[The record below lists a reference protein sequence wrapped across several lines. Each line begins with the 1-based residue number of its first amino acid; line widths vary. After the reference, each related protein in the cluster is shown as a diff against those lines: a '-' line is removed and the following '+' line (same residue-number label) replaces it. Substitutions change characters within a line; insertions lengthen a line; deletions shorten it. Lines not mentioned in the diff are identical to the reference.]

1 MPTRKEIAEIAL
13 DLFLREGYEGVSI
26 KNITDALEITK
37 GSLYYHYTG
46 KEDLFLRTVDLFLQ
60 QIYARYEDLI
70 PDEVDSAEALQRHLV
85 ELFAKTV
92 DFLNEKDYDAGFLHM
107 IIQGKRATP
116 LVLKTLESR
125 YRKVHERITV
135 IFKKEYDAGRIRPFF
150 DPEQEAGELVILFE
164 GYMMLWIKT
173 GSLSLKETFKK
184 ALDYKFSTL
193 LNT

>member
-107 IIQGKRATP
+107 IIQGKRETP
-116 LVLKTLESR
+116 LVLKTLEAR

-135 IFKKEYDAGRIRPFF
+135 IFKKEYDAGRIRSFF
-150 DPEQEAGELVILFE
+150 DPEQEAGELIILFE

>member
-46 KEDLFLRTVDLFLQ
+46 KEDLFLKTVDLFLQ
-60 QIYARYEDLI
+60 QVYEEYEGLL
-70 PDEVDSAEALQRHLV
+70 PDEIDSAEALRRHMTA
-85 ELFAKTV
+85 LFSKTV

-107 IIQGKRATP
+107 IIQGKRETP
-116 LVLKTLESR
+116 LVLKTLEAR
-125 YRKVHERITV
+125 YKKIHERMTAIL
-135 IFKKEYDAGRIRPFF
+135 KKEYDAGRIRSFF
-150 DPEQEAGELVILFE
+150 DPEHEAGELIVLFE

-173 GSLSLKETFKK
+173 GSLSLKETFKT
-184 ALDYKFSTL
+184 ALDYKFNTL

>member
-26 KNITDALEITK
+26 KNITDALDITK

-46 KEDLFLRTVDLFLQ
+46 KEDLFLKTVDLFLQ
-60 QIYARYEDLI
+60 QVYDEYDDLV
-70 PDEVDSAEALQRHLV
+70 PEEVDSAEALLGHMTD
-85 ELFAKTV
+85 LFAKTV

-107 IIQGKRATP
+107 IIQGKRETP
-116 LVLKTLESR
+116 LVLKTLEAR
-125 YRKVHERITV
+125 YKKVHERITAV
-135 IFKKEYDAGRIRPFF
+135 LRKEHEAGRIRSFF
-150 DPEQEAGELVILFE
+150 DPEKEAGELIILFE

-184 ALDYKFSTL
+184 ALGYKFSTL